1 VADRPPATV
10 APGDALALDVHVVSD
25 LRVAIDDA
33 RVTARL
39 GWPGGGQEWNWGGSV
54 PADSCVRVGTLQ
66 AVVPEAVGPL
76 RLDLGLHLSRRDVIV
91 NHYRSTISR

>member
-1 VADRPPATV
+1 MPEAV

-25 LRVAIDDA
+25 LRVAVDDA

-39 GWPGGGQEWNWGGSV
+39 EWPGGHHDWSWIGNI

-66 AVVPEAVGPL
+66 TVVPEADGPL
-76 RLDLGLHLSRRDVIV
+76 RLDLGLHLSRQDVIV
-91 NHYRSTISR
+91 NHYRSTIVR